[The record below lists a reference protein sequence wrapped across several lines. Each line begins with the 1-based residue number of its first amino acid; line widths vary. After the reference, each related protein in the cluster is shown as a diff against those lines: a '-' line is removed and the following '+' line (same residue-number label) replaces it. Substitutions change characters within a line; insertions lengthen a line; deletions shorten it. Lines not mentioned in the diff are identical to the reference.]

1 MFWKKKNKK
10 TKNKKP
16 SREDIIAQA
25 HKSAQAK
32 REEIG
37 DETLGKIREA
47 IMKRENSPLAKA
59 QEEIKNA
66 DVDKVLDN
74 LSLWLR
80 DKE

>member
-1 MFWKKKNKK
+1 MFWKKKKP
-10 TKNKKP
+10 KKP
-16 SREDIIAQA
+16 TREDIIEKATQ
-25 HKSAQAK
+25 SIQEK

-37 DETLGKIREA
+37 NETLDSIRQA
-47 IMKRENSPLAKA
+47 ISKRENSALGKAKR
-59 QEEIKNA
+59 EIEGA